1 MRLSIW
7 LCRQRSVLALTTPVC
22 EARGLCWNVISK
34 AWSHQITHVFIT
46 NNPEQVSQNTSL
58 SLQIIGIHGLVQSFG
73 SKTEALE
80 AKVDSRLEDR
90 AVIELLRDNIWL
102 QSEHLELLKKG

>member
-1 MRLSIW
+1 M
-7 LCRQRSVLALTTPVC
+7 SVLASLHLLYHRT
-22 EARGLCWNVISK
+22 ISK
-34 AWSHQITHVFIT
+34 TLILKKSACICAPSTTHVFIT